1 MTDESEPKEP
11 ANEPCEQPGST
22 PESDSGAQHD
32 WVAPEAKPTSA
43 SAAEAGKPAAAAQ
56 PPAPSPAPSPS
67 PSPTPSPTPLDPQ
80 SFPPPTGQPPLY
92 QPPGNQIPVVPQV
105 APDQTQGYPYQIQ
118 PKAARPLGFGA
129 RLGVGAGI
137 GCAAQFI
144 GLLFFLSLAA
154 TPFFFGSWWLSALVP
169 IAAFVMIL
177 FAKTRPYAVGILIV
191 SAAIWI
197 GFLGPCLSILQGFG

>member
-11 ANEPCEQPGST
+11 ANEPGEQPGST

-32 WVAPEAKPTSA
+32 WVAPEAESTSA
-43 SAAEAGKPAAAAQ
+43 SAADAGKPAADTH
-56 PPAPSPAPSPS
+56 PPASSPAPSP
-67 PSPTPSPTPLDPQ
+67 TPPDPQ

-92 QPPGNQIPVVPQV
+92 QPPGNQIPVAPQV
-105 APDQTQGYPYQIQ
+105 APDQAQGYPYQVQ
-118 PKAARPLGFGA
+118 PPAARPLGFGA

-169 IAAFVMIL
+169 IAAFVMIF

-197 GFLGPCLSILQGFG
+197 GFLGPCLAILQGFG

>member
-11 ANEPCEQPGST
+11 DDEAGEQPGST
-22 PESDSGAQHD
+22 SESEPGAQHD
-32 WVAPEAKPTSA
+32 WVAPEAKPNSGSDA
-43 SAAEAGKPAAAAQ
+43 KVEKPAANAQ
-56 PPAPSPAPSPS
+56 QPTPSPAPP
-67 PSPTPSPTPLDPQ
+67 DPQ
-80 SFPPPTGQPPLY
+80 SFPPPTGQSPLY
-92 QPPGNQIPVVPQV
+92 QQPGNQIPVTSQ
-105 APDQTQGYPYQIQ
+105 AASDQTQGNPYQIQ

-169 IAAFVMIL
+169 IAAFIMIL